1 MAVPGSSRA
10 LRHLAHGLLWAFS
23 LAFLLP
29 LLWTLRSALL
39 PEGQAY
45 ALPPVWGPWT
55 LENFAQ
61 ALGGPIGKA
70 LRNSLLVA
78 SLVVL
83 LGLPLAAGLAY
94 ALARYRLGG
103 EGLRFAVL
111 ATQML
116 PPIVLALP
124 LFALFRLLGLA
135 GTLQGLVLAYLAFAL
150 PFMAWL
156 LLGFFQGLPRELEE
170 AAYVDGASPFQA
182 FFRIVLPLSA
192 PGLFAAGVLGFLISW
207 NEFLFALLLS
217 GRDTQTIPVALSAL
231 ITQRGVLFAQVAA
244 GVVLSVLPVALLARL
259 VDRYLVEGLTLGAVK

>member
-1 MAVPGSSRA
+1 MPGSSRG
-10 LRHLAHGLLWAFS
+10 LRHLAHALLWAYS

-39 PEGQAY
+39 PEGLAY
-45 ALPPVWGPWT
+45 ALPPAWGPWT

-61 ALGGPIGKA
+61 VLQGPLGRA
-70 LRNSLLVA
+70 FRNSFLVA
-78 SLVVL
+78 GLVVL
-83 LGLPLAAGLAY
+83 LGLPLAAGLGY
-94 ALARYRLGG
+94 ALARHRLGG
-103 EGLRFAVL
+103 EPLRFAVL

-124 LFALFRLLGLA
+124 LFALFRAVGLSGSLWA
-135 GTLQGLVLAYLAFAL
+135 LVLAYLAFAL

-170 AAYVDGASPFQA
+170 AAYVDGASPYQA
-182 FFRIVLPLSA
+182 FFRVVLPLSA
-192 PGLFAAGVLGFLISW
+192 PGLFAAGVLGFLLSW

-217 GRDTQTIPVALSAL
+217 GRETQTVPVALSAL
-231 ITQRGVLFAQVAA
+231 VTQRGVLFAQVAA
-244 GVVLSVLPVALLARL
+244 GVVLSVIPVALLART